1 MAGLS
6 VYLSDLLLVCGSIY
20 LSDWLTNCLS
30 ICLTVRVSFCVQRM
44 VTWPLVRRQNKNSW
58 IVAAGHFEISVNRT
72 IRAAKMIK
80 EDSPLHPMRRV
91 DVMRHDDASAR
102 MGLRRCKENLKMEF
116 ITTSIRERWET
127 AGCVRAKARVSL
139 PLMCQHITQ
148 HIITQYHYSIHP
160 FIPKEILSCPV
171 LFCSVEVQIC
181 LWVSLSPSA
190 LLLSLQHHS
199 DIMHMA
205 AFASIE
211 TKEGPA
217 WGHD

>member
-6 VYLSDLLLVCGSIY
+6 VYLSDLLLVCVSIY
-20 LSDWLTNCLS
+20 LSDWLTDCLS

-171 LFCSVEVQIC
+171 LFCSVLSKSRLACESV
-181 LWVSLSPSA
+181 WV
-190 LLLSLQHHS
+190 LQRCCCRFS
-199 DIMHMA
+199 TTPILC
-205 AFASIE
+205 IW
-211 TKEGPA
+211 PPLPP
-217 WGHD
+217 